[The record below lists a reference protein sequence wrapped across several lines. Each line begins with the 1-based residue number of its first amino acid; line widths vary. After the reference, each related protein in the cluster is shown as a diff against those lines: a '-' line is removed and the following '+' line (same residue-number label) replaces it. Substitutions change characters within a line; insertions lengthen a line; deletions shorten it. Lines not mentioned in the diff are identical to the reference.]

1 MLTCF
6 LQALVASA
14 LASGSLAPLLV
25 AAVMVHGTGT
35 PLGDPIEVSALR
47 EALAQSDAAKSPVLA
62 SVKVWCC
69 AMRAVHT
76 PCCTGLRGF

>member
-25 AAVMVHGTGT
+25 AAVVVHGTGT

-47 EALAQSDAAKSPVLA
+47 EALAQSDAPTPPVLA
-62 SVKVWCC
+62 SVKVRCG
-69 AMRAVHT
+69 ATRAVQLS
-76 PCCTGLRGF
+76 CCLDCGF

>member
-1 MLTCF
+1 MLTYF

-47 EALAQSDAAKSPVLA
+47 GALAQPDAPKPPVLA
-62 SVKVWCC
+62 SVKVWCS
-69 AMRAVHT
+69 ATGAVQ
-76 PCCTGLRGF
+76 